1 MNELLDKLDNLKN
14 ELDSSTLVVDIKKC
28 LDKVNND
35 KELSKLLE
43 EYKVYPNDIIKSKI
57 LENKTFQEFKIKETE
72 LNLFIMEMNSKLKTI
87 SKKGSCGH
95 ESN

>member
-14 ELDSSTLVVDIKKC
+14 ELDSSTLVIDLKKC
-28 LDKVNND
+28 LDKVKKD
-35 KELSKLLE
+35 KELSKLLD
-43 EYKVYPNDIIKSKI
+43 EYKIYPNDKIKTKI
-57 LENKTFQEFKIKETE
+57 LENKTFQEFKIKETD

-87 SKKGSCGH
+87 SKKGSCRH